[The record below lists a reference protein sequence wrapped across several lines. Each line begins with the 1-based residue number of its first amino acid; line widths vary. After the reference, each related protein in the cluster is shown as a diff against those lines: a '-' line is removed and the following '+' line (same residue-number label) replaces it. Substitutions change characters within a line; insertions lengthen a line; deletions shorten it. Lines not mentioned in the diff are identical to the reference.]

1 MSAIA
6 GKSASAV
13 SAKTPARVADGRLRI
28 LVYILILALLAV
40 AVIWAQGS
48 LDPYKRRVLSVGAI
62 NVTLAVGLNIIYGYT
77 GQFSLGHAGFM
88 AIGAYTS
95 ALLTMS
101 PAQKAANFFIIPIHP
116 LLANVRLPFLP
127 AVLIGGLLAAVFAV
141 LIGIPVLRLRDDYL
155 GMATLGFSEIVR
167 VLINN
172 MQSITNGSLGL
183 KGIPEYANM
192 YWTFGWAAFS
202 VIFAM
207 RLAKTS
213 FGRAFMA
220 IREDDIA
227 AEAVGIDLTHH
238 KVEAFAIG
246 AFFAGVGGALLGH
259 WSSAVD
265 PKMFTMAA
273 TFQVLTI
280 VVAGGLGSITGT
292 VIMAFAYAIAMEA
305 LRFIE
310 APMNLGIIRIPG
322 IPGMRMVLFSV
333 LLLVVILRF
342 RQGLMGQRE
351 LSIDPILRRIWP
363 RCVAEAP
370 AEAPKGV
377 RG

>member
-1 MSAIA
+1 MSA
-6 GKSASAV
+6 K
-13 SAKTPARVADGRLRI
+13 KTPSRAVDGRVRV
-28 LVYILILALLAV
+28 LVYILVLALLAV

-101 PAQKAANFFIIPIHP
+101 PAQKAANFFIIPINP
-116 LLANVRLPFLP
+116 LLADVQLPFLP
-127 AVLIGGLLAAVFAV
+127 AVLIGGVLAAFFAV
-141 LIGIPVLRLRDDYL
+141 LIGMPVLRLRDDYL

-172 MQSITNGSLGL
+172 MQPITNGSLGL

-202 VIFAM
+202 VMFAM

-227 AEAVGIDLTHH
+227 AEAVGIDLTYH

-265 PKMFTMAA
+265 PKMFTMVA

-292 VIMAFAYAIAMEA
+292 VIMSFAYAIAMEA

-310 APMNLGIIRIPG
+310 APMDLGIVRIPG

-351 LSIDPILRRIWP
+351 LGLDPILRRI
-363 RCVAEAP
+363 RRQAV

-377 RG
+377 NG